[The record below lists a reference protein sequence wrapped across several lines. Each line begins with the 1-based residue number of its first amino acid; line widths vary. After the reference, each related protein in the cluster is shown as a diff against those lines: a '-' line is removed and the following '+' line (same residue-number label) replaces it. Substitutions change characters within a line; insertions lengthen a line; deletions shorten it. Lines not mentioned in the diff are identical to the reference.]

1 MGAIV
6 SVCAGPRIPSR
17 QADFLSLS
25 HFDIARLSLTFRAIK
40 RDKNGYVEIS
50 NVLKYFKMSGN
61 VFMENMFNLLNRE
74 EEKDLPLLS
83 FEEFVYLTWNYAS
96 CDNLAFLAF
105 SAYDTDR
112 QNDLNADEAD
122 QISRDICG
130 NQDFSS
136 LKNFVPM
143 KFTGINNSFYSQF
156 LKSNSSLLERLTKF
170 QDTIQEFTLGKVRWK
185 ALAAYRGR
193 MSQSSS
199 FIDLYDV
206 LKLMA
211 VRTGSKRDF
220 LAISRHMIIK
230 DDKRKNTRKVTPSG
244 ANTAGTNTVSRSG
257 SNEIQLSGY
266 SEPMQR
272 WIREKMSDD
281 YVKVYHPVYRS
292 QSCDYEDENYD
303 ADGEL
308 KSFNEH
314 HSAKSVTDSSVKSEM
329 GRLERKLKRQNSVK
343 SNKSNGEDESKMND
357 VSAIRRRSL
366 VIPLEDDDDSSDSDA
381 KDFVNFNSGV
391 IGTPYRRHEDNKKGG
406 HKRYS
411 M

>member
-1 MGAIV
+1 MGSIV
-6 SVCAGPRIPSR
+6 SVCVGPSMPNR

-25 HFDIARLSLTFRAIK
+25 RVDIARLAQTFRAMK

-50 NVLKYFKMSGN
+50 SVLEYFNMYGN
-61 VFMENMFNLLNRE
+61 AFMENIFSLLNRE
-74 EEKDLPLLS
+74 EDKDLPVLS

-105 SAYDTDR
+105 SVYDTDR

-122 QISRDICG
+122 QLSRDICG

-136 LKNFVPM
+136 LKNFVQM

-156 LKSNSSLLERLTKF
+156 LKANPAILEKLTKF
-170 QDTIQEFTLGKVRWK
+170 QVIIQECTLGKMRWK
-185 ALAAYRGR
+185 ALSAYRGR

-199 FIDLYDV
+199 FIDLYDA

-211 VRTGSKRDF
+211 VRTGSRRDF

-244 ANTAGTNTVSRSG
+244 ANTGSNTVSRCG
-257 SNEIQLSGY
+257 SNELQLFGY

-281 YVKVYHPVYRS
+281 VVKVYHPVYRS
-292 QSCDYEDENYD
+292 QSCDYDDEDYD
-303 ADGEL
+303 AGGEL
-308 KSFNEH
+308 KSFNDH

-329 GRLERKLKRQNSVK
+329 GRLERKLKRRNSVK
-343 SNKSNGEDESKMND
+343 SNKSNMSNGEDEAKIND
-357 VSAIRRRSL
+357 VKTTRRRSL
-366 VIPLEDDDDSSDSDA
+366 VIPLEDDDDSSDST
-381 KDFVNFNSGV
+381 S
-391 IGTPYRRHEDNKKGG
+391 
-406 HKRYS
+406 
-411 M
+411 